1 MSMFER
7 PLPYFARIA
16 YPVLR
21 RLVVEQGRAHIRGY
35 ALAFL
40 FMALVAGSQTYSAYL
55 LKPVI
60 NGLTVERDFR
70 GLRILAFTIAG
81 LYLLKGFA
89 TYGQIVTL
97 SRIGNRIIASVQER
111 LFDRL
116 MDQNV
121 SYFHDRRSSEFM
133 SRLTLAANGAR

>member
-1 MSMFER
+1 MRPRLSPVTRTAMSMIER

-60 NGLTVERDFR
+60 NGSWMSITATRPTRVSASRPIEVISACSTSR
-70 GLRILAFTIAG
+70 AP
-81 LYLLKGFA
+81 FA
-89 TYGQIVTL
+89 
-97 SRIGNRIIASVQER
+97 ASVRRDMNSLE
-111 LFDRL
+111 
-116 MDQNV
+116 
-121 SYFHDRRSSEFM
+121 RRSWK
-133 SRLTLAANGAR
+133 